1 MVKENELKEQSEK
14 SGEKVDSIVQ
24 GGRKSPDLTIFL
36 LALLTILVL
45 SISYFFVFA
54 LPKIQSDRLAWE
66 KEQFNRQKELGES
79 YAKCVETAEEEYE
92 SYIRLNAT
100 LVDKQAG
107 AYSAPAD
114 VWEAADNRKQSALTE
129 CSKRFN
135 R

>member
-1 MVKENELKEQSEK
+1 MVEENELKEQAEK
-14 SGEKVDSIVQ
+14 SGENVDSIVQ

-54 LPKIQSDRLAWE
+54 LPKMQRDRLAWE
-66 KEQFNRQKELGES
+66 KEQFNRQQQLVES
-79 YAKCVETAEEEYE
+79 YNTCVDAAEEEYE

-100 LVDKQAG
+100 PVDKQAG
-107 AYSAPAD
+107 AYSAPSD
-114 VWEAADNRKQSALTE
+114 LWEAADNRKQSALAE
-129 CSKRFN
+129 CSKRFS

>member
-1 MVKENELKEQSEK
+1 MVEENELKEQPEK
-14 SGEKVDSIVQ
+14 PGEKVDSLVQ
-24 GGRKSPDLTIFL
+24 VGRKTPALTIFL

-66 KEQFNRQKELGES
+66 KEQYNRQKELGES
-79 YAKCVETAEEEYE
+79 YANCVETAEEEYE

-100 LVDKQAG
+100 PVDKQAG

-114 VWEAADNRKQSALTE
+114 VWEAADTRKQSALAE

>member
-1 MVKENELKEQSEK
+1 MFEENELKEQAEK

-66 KEQFNRQKELGES
+66 KEQYNRQKELGES
-79 YAKCVETAEEEYE
+79 YAKCVESAEEEYE

-100 LVDKQAG
+100 PVDKQAG
-107 AYSAPAD
+107 AYSAPED
-114 VWEAADNRKQSALTE
+114 VWQAADNRKQSELAE
-129 CSKRFN
+129 CSRRFN